1 MEKGTTF
8 SRKHRIH
15 YIAKYYGDTCD
26 IQAQKQMKAC
36 MESYPET
43 TVPFGRLEDEHVG
56 EQFYNDVVRD
66 YIYRWMKDGA
76 KDSVEP
82 IKARLHKIFTK

>member
-1 MEKGTTF
+1 
-8 SRKHRIH
+8 
-15 YIAKYYGDTCD
+15 
-26 IQAQKQMKAC
+26 

-66 YIYRWMKDGA
+66 YIYSWMKDGA

-82 IKARLHKIFTK
+82 IKSRLHKIFTK